1 MFKNMI
7 PFFNATD
14 NLALYL
20 ASDVKDSKER
30 ERLINRLAS
39 LDPNA
44 VRYIACLLEFSGK
57 TESAVELASVK
68 AKMTHI
74 TSSLDRLISLV
85 ENADDS
91 LAPFTEEEIGM
102 ELKSLEILGNESILR
117 RCLYTGYCI
126 FDGTA
131 PGLAL
136 RLVEQLELLANNN
149 LLFLGLPEE
158 DVLFYRKLYVI
169 TVLIYSHIM
178 SADRLQVLL
187 GTSLCI
193 LSLAMNLELT
203 TALGNH
209 IRADKLVIKRE
220 NSSLDLA
227 TALSLN
233 EAEIGNNKMKKPMI
247 VKEWIDK
254 IRQYVNRDANL
265 DDVSKWL
272 ENDEDVM
279 SNNEYLRSF
288 IYRCVWM
295 YVALVSGYFILENY
309 GEKDF
314 EKKIKEEEE
323 LKKTEVS
330 VAKTDGRTFADFL
343 KEHQKDFA
351 WWIKQSETSSRL
363 LAWLENFGDKKS
375 AVEKLNAVLKE
386 NLPRI
391 GDNLENVFAVIF
403 LNKLIQQH
411 GYNEGIDLVYFNE
424 QTGQF
429 QWAE

>member
-1 MFKNMI
+1 MI

-20 ASDVKDSKER
+20 NSDVKNSQER
-30 ERLINRLAS
+30 ERLIDRLAS

-44 VRYIACLLEFSGK
+44 TRYLACLLEFSGK
-57 TESAVELASVK
+57 TESTAVLAGAK
-68 AKMTHI
+68 AETAHI

-85 ENADDS
+85 ANTDNT
-91 LAPFTEEEIGM
+91 LAPFTEEEIGT
-102 ELKSLEILGNESILR
+102 ELKSLEILGNENILR
-117 RCLYTGYCI
+117 RCLYTGYRI

-149 LLFLGLPEE
+149 LLFIGLPEE
-158 DVLFYRKLYVI
+158 DILFYRKLYII
-169 TVLIYSHIM
+169 TVLIYSHVM

-203 TALGNH
+203 TAIGNH
-209 IRADKLVIKRE
+209 IRTDMLIIKRE

-233 EAEIGNNKMKKPMI
+233 EAELGIDKAGKPMA

-254 IRQYVNRDANL
+254 IRKYLINGANL

-272 ENDEDVM
+272 ENDDDVM

-323 LKKTEVS
+323 LNKTEAS
-330 VAKTDGRTFADFL
+330 VVKISEKIFTDVL

-351 WWIKQSETSSRL
+351 WWIKQQDAASRL
-363 LAWLENFGDKKS
+363 LAWLENFGDKKL
-375 AVEKLNAVLKE
+375 AVEKLSAILKE

-391 GDNLENVFAVIF
+391 GDNLENVFSVIF

-429 QWAE
+429 QWTE